1 MSHPHTE
8 HLNRAAPGGQ
18 THRGKQQR
26 LWARQRRP
34 RGRAARSMLTTN
46 PTLLIKPDWA
56 RTSGESSACTAARLA
71 KACPA
76 PSATRTSRRAPH
88 CAATSH
94 CPAGSANSHS
104 RSRPCGPARRLL
116 SRQAHWLALA
126 APPRLPSRASC
137 QCSHHRAPARSAYPA
152 QIARRSARQP
162 HFNMTRR
169 ASWQHLRDDEDGAV
183 AGRGGRLRGR
193 HVQAARRARCC
204 RPCRSPLL
212 HLATG
217 RRRTSQYA
225 RSRPRHRCQQDAPY
239 RRPPPPLQQRRRNW
253 QHARLQ
259 QGPLPRRPPPLSPS
273 LRRSRRR
280 SAPQQ
285 RRRPVNRAGPRL
297 LCSRWHPARPG
308 PPRHSACPGGRSP
321 RRRLQR

>member
-116 SRQAHWLALA
+116 SGQGHWLALA
-126 APPRLPSRASC
+126 APPRLPSRASSRASC
-137 QCSHHRAPARSAYPA
+137 QCSHHRAPARSAHPA
-152 QIARRSARQP
+152 QTARRSARQP

-183 AGRGGRLRGR
+183 AGRGGRLRGLRVQHCR
-193 HVQAARRARCC
+193 HKPRRPARPRARRAAAAPAVRLCYTWRRGGAARPSTPALGPATVVSRTLLTAGLRRRCSNAAATGSMPVC
-204 RPCRSPLL
+204 SKALCRAALRLCLRPCAAAGAALL
-212 HLATG
+212 LNSVG
-217 RRRTSQYA
+217 VR
-225 RSRPRHRCQQDAPY
+225 
-239 RRPPPPLQQRRRNW
+239 
-253 QHARLQ
+253 
-259 QGPLPRRPPPLSPS
+259 
-273 LRRSRRR
+273 
-280 SAPQQ
+280 
-285 RRRPVNRAGPRL
+285 
-297 LCSRWHPARPG
+297 
-308 PPRHSACPGGRSP
+308 
-321 RRRLQR
+321 

>member
-1 MSHPHTE
+1 MPSISTVRP
-8 HLNRAAPGGQ
+8 RVDKY
-18 THRGKQQR
+18 RGKQRR

-34 RGRAARSMLTTN
+34 RGRAARSRLTTK
-46 PTLLIKPDWA
+46 PTLLIKPNWA

-193 HVQAARRARCC
+193 HVQHC
-204 RPCRSPLL
+204 R
-212 HLATG
+212 HK
-217 RRRTSQYA
+217 
-225 RSRPRHRCQQDAPY
+225 
-239 RRPPPPLQQRRRNW
+239 
-253 QHARLQ
+253 
-259 QGPLPRRPPPLSPS
+259 PRRPARPRVGRAAAAPAVRLCYTWRRGGAARPS
-273 LRRSRRR
+273 TPALGPATVVSRTLLTAGLRRRCSNAAATGSMPVCSKALCRAALRLCL
-280 SAPQQ
+280 
-285 RRRPVNRAGPRL
+285 RPCAAAGAAL
-297 LCSRWHPARPG
+297 LLNSVGVR
-308 PPRHSACPGGRSP
+308 
-321 RRRLQR
+321 